1 MGASQDTVSVSVR
14 NNGRVGRARWA
25 IRTFQK
31 KATHGSAEREAQGVP
46 YKDDQPAFTLLLF
59 SPARTL
65 SATQLCFARPSLR
78 SYFLPGPTCLLA
90 EPNANAPL
98 HLTNP
103 IHATARNRSLETQT
117 TERQK
122 NERSHAQSP
131 FSRAT
136 TNPHLWPPSCARHSP
151 PAGSNSSTPSALF
164 SPLSSSAAS
173 SPLSVRVRSNSAS
186 QASAH
191 LLRLFFF
198 FSLRDHRFALS

>member
-136 TNPHLWPPSCARHSP
+136 TNPHLWPPSCARHSLPQAVIHPRP
-151 PAGSNSSTPSALF
+151 PPF
-164 SPLSSSAAS
+164 S
-173 SPLSVRVRSNSAS
+173 
-186 QASAH
+186 
-191 LLRLFFF
+191 
-198 FSLRDHRFALS
+198 HRFRRRQRHRLSLYELAQILHLKRALTFFACFSSFLLAIIDSL